1 MRGAVLFLIIV
12 LLGGG
17 SYMTFWDFP
26 KLPPPSQYGN
36 VLMNRT
42 SEKNGQR
49 PVVFSH
55 WFHRTKYTCRVCHF
69 ELGFIMEANQTEVT
83 EKQNREGEWCG
94 TCHNGTIAF
103 GHTEENCK
111 KCHSGNMDYG
121 RKKFDQL
128 KERMPKSPYGNKI
141 NWAKAL
147 RKKMIWPKQSILE
160 EDYQPIPFE
169 KKLILKPEWA
179 MAKNAI
185 AVFSHKTHIQWLDCA
200 DCHPDIFN
208 IQKKGTRHFRMEYIL
223 ERKFCGACHT
233 KVAFPIQYCRPCH
246 PKIKTKKY

>member
-1 MRGAVLFLIIV
+1 MKGAVLFLLVV
-12 LLGGG
+12 LFGAG
-17 SYMTFWDFP
+17 SYMTYWDFP

-42 SEKNGQR
+42 SVKNGQL

-69 ELGFIMEANQTEVT
+69 ELGFIMEANQTGVT
-83 EKQNREGEWCG
+83 EKQNREGDWCG

-103 GHTEENCK
+103 GHTEDNCK

-128 KERMPKSPYGNKI
+128 KERLPKSPFGNKI
-141 NWAKAL
+141 NWAKAM

-169 KKLILKPEWA
+169 KQLILTPEWS
-179 MAKNAI
+179 MAANAV
-185 AVFSHKTHIQWLDCA
+185 AVFRHKTHIQWLDCA

-208 IQKKGTRHFRMEYIL
+208 IKKKGTKHFRMEYIL

-233 KVAFPIQYCRPCH
+233 SVSFPIQHCRPCH